1 MRSDRITPAAP
12 SGGGRIYGCRPCYGY
27 GRPGYV
33 RTGVADPSAP
43 GGSRFRWDRCPAEC
57 TPESRAAAVA
67 AELSRRGITAPAAST
82 RRGPMRCGSDP
93 RTVLIDADRQAVA
106 DFREHLRGVAANADD
121 DAAAK
126 SPAVDVEHGQDHADT
141 ATDTAPDQGAAGS
154 ASTTRTTGKG
164 SRGHQVGRGSSRQ
177 ESRRQLVA
185 AVALDIDGGQ
195 LVADTADVPAPDD
208 GGVTLAAVFAYVAAV
223 GPHVGVPRLHADVR
237 GSDGAVCL
245 SAAVVSAAKLPAK
258 LPATAAGME
267 RAAAKL
273 RKAAAASGL
282 ELGESIGAGFK
293 AFRRA
298 VPGGA
303 PRLSVRVLVVP
314 WLGQGDKAAV
324 ASGSLVTAL
333 ADDGTGT
340 PDAVTL
346 ARRIR
351 RFVADIGVTPGATAA
366 VTSRQLLEA
375 VRPRFGWTQ
384 DDAGRWKS
392 ELRPGALP
400 DGDTAVPMA
409 AGARHPLTRER
420 VAARERV
427 CEEEDFKWWA
437 RELSAQEAA
446 MPYAVAVD
454 ACASYLSVT
463 ETLRL
468 PAGPLEHT
476 TSPRWD
482 KADAGLWL
490 CDFTGLPVEPE
501 LPHFATF
508 TGQAPTGPGWYTTPT
523 VAYAVTAYGY
533 DPAEIRE
540 AYVSGHTVAFLKEW
554 TQHVRAAY
562 KAGMGALGVPDTL
575 TEPGPFVAAWSAR
588 KAAADPDA
596 VVLVDAYKAVYK
608 GGVGK
613 WTDSA
618 KHRSDD
624 DWREHVAA
632 AWHYRPE
639 VRHHI
644 IAAARI
650 AGHRRMRKTLA
661 LTGRAPFAINVDQLM
676 YAAPA
681 ADLGSLLAVADG
693 RPVPGTVRLGSAPGS
708 YKWDASVP
716 MPAVLEALAERVHPS
731 GLTHD
736 YDVTGAP
743 VGQEG

>member
-1 MRSDRITPAAP
+1 MRLDRIAPAAP

-33 RTGVADPSAP
+33 RTPEPDPARP
-43 GGSRFRWDRCPAEC
+43 GHGRYRWDRCPDGC
-57 TPESRAAAVA
+57 TPDSRAAAVA
-67 AELSRRGITAPAAST
+67 AELARRGITAAPAAANDSAGTAEPVAELAEVRAPAPEVKHHQEHAEPAPETTVDQGGRESASST
-82 RRGPMRCGSDP
+82 RS
-93 RTVLIDADRQAVA
+93 
-106 DFREHLRGVAANADD
+106 
-121 DAAAK
+121 
-126 SPAVDVEHGQDHADT
+126 T
-141 ATDTAPDQGAAGS
+141 ATN
-154 ASTTRTTGKG
+154 
-164 SRGHQVGRGSSRQ
+164 SRGGQVRRANSRQ
-177 ESRRQLVA
+177 ESRQLVA
-185 AVALDIDGGQ
+185 AVALDVADGGQ
-195 LVADTADVPAPDD
+195 LVADTADVPAPD
-208 GGVTLAAVFAYVAAV
+208 GGATLAEVFAYVAAV
-223 GPHVGVPRLHADVR
+223 GPFVGVPRLHADVR
-237 GSDGAVCL
+237 GSDGTVCL
-245 SAAVVSAAKLPAK
+245 SAAVVAAAKLPAK
-258 LPATAAGME
+258 LPATPAAME

-303 PRLSVRVLVVP
+303 PRLSVRVLVAP

-324 ASGSLVTAL
+324 ASGALVTAL

-340 PDAVTL
+340 PDALTL

-351 RFVADIGVTPGATAA
+351 RFVADLGVTPGSTTA

-384 DDAGRWKS
+384 DDAGRWTS
-392 ELRPGALP
+392 TLRPGALP
-400 DGDTAVPMA
+400 DGDTAVPVA

-420 VAARERV
+420 AGKRLPV

-437 RELSAQEAA
+437 RELTAEEAA

-476 TSPRWD
+476 ASPRWD

-490 CDFTGLPVEPE
+490 CDFTSLSVEAE

-508 TGQAPTGPGWYTTPT
+508 TGQAPTGPGWYATPT

-540 AYVSGHTVAFLKEW
+540 AYVSAHTVAFLKEW
-554 TQHVRAAY
+554 TGHVRAAY
-562 KAGMGALGVPDTL
+562 KSAMATLGVPDTL
-575 TEPGPFVAAWSAR
+575 TGEAFVTAWQAR
-588 KAAADPDA
+588 KDVGDDTARRDA
-596 VVLVDAYKAVYK
+596 LALVDAYKAVYK

-613 WTDSA
+613 WADSA
-618 KHRSDD
+618 KHREDD
-624 DWREHVAA
+624 DWAEHVAA

-639 VRHHI
+639 VRFHI

-650 AGHRRMRKTLA
+650 AGHRRMRKTLT

-681 ADLGSLLAVADG
+681 ADPASLLAVADG

-716 MPAVLEALAERVHPS
+716 MPAVAETLAERVHPS
-731 GLTHD
+731 GLTHH

-743 VGQEG
+743 VTAPTEG

>member
-1 MRSDRITPAAP
+1 
-12 SGGGRIYGCRPCYGY
+12 
-27 GRPGYV
+27 V
-33 RTGVADPSAP
+33 
-43 GGSRFRWDRCPAEC
+43 
-57 TPESRAAAVA
+57 
-67 AELSRRGITAPAAST
+67 AELVEVPAP
-82 RRGPMRCGSDP
+82 DP
-93 RTVLIDADRQAVA
+93 EVN
-106 DFREHLRGVAANADD
+106 EH
-121 DAAAK
+121 
-126 SPAVDVEHGQDHADT
+126 QDHAEPP
-141 ATDTAPDQGAAGS
+141 ARTAPDQGGRES
-154 ASTTRTTGKG
+154 GTSTRRTATN
-164 SRGHQVGRGSSRQ
+164 SRGGQVRRANSHQ
-177 ESRRQLVA
+177 ESRKLVA
-185 AVALDIDGGQ
+185 AVAVDVADGGQ
-195 LVADTADVPAPDD
+195 LVADTADVPAPAAD
-208 GGVTLAAVFAYVAAV
+208 GASLAAVFAYVAAI

-237 GSDGAVCL
+237 GSDGTVCL
-245 SAAVVSAAKLPAK
+245 SAAVVAAAKLPAK
-258 LPATAAGME
+258 LPATAAGMD

-273 RKAAAASGL
+273 RKAAAAAGL

-298 VPGGA
+298 APGGA

-314 WLGQGDKAAV
+314 WLGQGDASAV

-340 PDAVTL
+340 PDAATL

-351 RFVADIGVTPGATAA
+351 RFVADLGVTPGATAA

-384 DDAGRWKS
+384 DDAGRWTS
-392 ELRPGALP
+392 ALRPGALP
-400 DGDTAVPMA
+400 DGDTAVPVA

-420 VAARERV
+420 DGARQLV
-427 CEEEDFKWWA
+427 CEEEDFKWWT
-437 RELSAQEAA
+437 RELSAEEAA

-476 TSPRWD
+476 ASPRWD

-490 CDFTGLPVEPE
+490 CDFTGLSVESE

-508 TGQAPTGPGWYTTPT
+508 TGTAPTGPGWYTTPT

-540 AYVSGHTVAFLKEW
+540 AYVSAHTVAFLKEW

-575 TEPGPFVAAWSAR
+575 TEPGPFVAAWQAR
-588 KAAADPDA
+588 KGGPDRDA

-613 WTDSA
+613 WADSA
-618 KHRSDD
+618 RHRSDD
-624 DWREHVAA
+624 EWAEQVAG

-639 VRHHI
+639 VRFHI

-693 RPVPGTVRLGSAPGS
+693 RPVPGAVRLGSAPGS

-716 MPAVLEALAERVHPS
+716 MAAVREALAEQVHPS
-731 GLTHD
+731 RCTHD
-736 YDVTGAP
+736 YDVTGTP